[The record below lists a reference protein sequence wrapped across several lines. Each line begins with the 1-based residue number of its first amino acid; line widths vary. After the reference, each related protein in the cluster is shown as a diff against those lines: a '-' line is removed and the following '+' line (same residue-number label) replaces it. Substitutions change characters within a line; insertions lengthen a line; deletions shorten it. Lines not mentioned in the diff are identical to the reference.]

1 MALLVRVLTRRSL
14 DCPASAGCDEI
25 AAQIHKNNNDS
36 EMILDEFVL
45 YLVLVCI
52 DKKKRRSAG
61 LNIQGIVKL
70 VRQFLEEEILDKAS
84 FAGKLPTEIPPR
96 ARRKIIVCFLSQHAQ
111 RGCC

>member
-1 MALLVRVLTRRSL
+1 M
-14 DCPASAGCDEI
+14 AGCDEI

-61 LNIQGIVKL
+61 LNIQGIVKM
-70 VRQFLEEEILDKAS
+70 VRQFLEEEILNKAS
-84 FAGKLPTEIPPR
+84 FAGKLP
-96 ARRKIIVCFLSQHAQ
+96 KHLHAQ
-111 RGCC
+111 ERQSFTFCLCTHEEACC